1 MNTQWRIPES
11 ALIVIYNGSGQVL
24 VLQRNDDPLFWQSVT
39 GTREVNENP
48 MQTAER
54 EVLEETGIDIRAQH
68 YQLIDCKQTN
78 QYEIR
83 ERWRHRYPPDTKVN
97 TEYVFA
103 VQVVDG
109 QKITLTEHSAYLWLS
124 KPEAMAKVWSPSNKA
139 AIQDFVADI
148 QVTNTGF
155 GSAI

>member
-11 ALIVIYNGSGQVL
+11 ALIVIYNDSGQVL

-39 GTREVNENP
+39 GTREVNETP
-48 MQTAER
+48 MQTAQR
-54 EVLEETGIDIRAQH
+54 EVLEETGIDIQALN

-83 ERWRHRYPPDTKVN
+83 ERWRHRYPPDTKIN

-103 VQVVDG
+103 LQVADE

-124 KPEAMAKVWSPSNKA
+124 KPEAMAKVWSPSNRA
-139 AIQDFVADI
+139 AIQDYVADALLI
-148 QVTNTGF
+148 TPEF
-155 GSAI
+155 GSAT